1 MNLKHITSAI
11 CLGATLV
18 STAGNWTLDS
28 CVEELG
34 RKACGLLLQI
44 LEGEEVEGRTLLGYE
59 VRMRESTKR
68 LRRSS

>member
-28 CVEELG
+28 CITYAVEHNLTVKSRQIEIKSGELDVTAA
-34 RKACGLLLQI
+34 KD
-44 LEGEEVEGRTLLGYE
+44 
-59 VRMRESTKR
+59 K
-68 LRRSS
+68 